1 MLATGGSAIMAIESL
16 ESFGVEP
23 KNIIFSN
30 VVACPEGLKAM
41 ADRCVRRACGER
53 AHASEAS
60 VSERTRAQAGSC
72 CVVVLWIALA
82 NRCFGSVVP
91 SWASERSAQ
100 K

>member
-41 ADRCVRRACGER
+41 ADRCVRRAAESERTR

-60 VSERTRAQAGSC
+60 VSERKQGPAASSFSGS
-72 CVVVLWIALA
+72 
-82 NRCFGSVVP
+82 R
-91 SWASERSAQ
+91 
-100 K
+100 